1 MNCKK
6 CKYYMVDYLVGELG
20 DSEKQEID
28 MHLEKCKRC
37 RHNFTEYQSVI
48 IKSKSIPAPVFDDA
62 FWEQRLREL
71 GNYKKN
77 RRFRL
82 LPVIVTSAVTVV
94 LLFIFLF
101 RPFSLFDGNKI
112 MVAEN
117 NKGNTVFNTL
127 SFSEERL
134 LEIIDYIDEKSAEDL
149 LDILFKNNI
158 PLVYSAIQ

>member
-1 MNCKK
+1 M
-6 CKYYMVDYLVGELG
+6 
-20 DSEKQEID
+20 
-28 MHLEKCKRC
+28 
-37 RHNFTEYQSVI
+37 
-48 IKSKSIPAPVFDDA
+48 
-62 FWEQRLREL
+62 
-71 GNYKKN
+71 
-77 RRFRL
+77 

-101 RPFSLFDGNKI
+101 RPFSLFDGNK

-117 NKGNTVFNTL
+117 NKGDMAFNTL

>member
-48 IKSKSIPAPVFDDA
+48 IKSKSIPVPVFDDA

-71 GNYKKN
+71 GSYKKD
-77 RRFRL
+77 RRLRL
-82 LPVIVTSAVTVV
+82 LPVIITSAVTVV

-101 RPFSLFDGNKI
+101 RQFSLFDGNK

-117 NKGNTVFNTL
+117 NKGHTALNTF
-127 SFSEERL
+127 SFPEERL
-134 LEIIDYIDEKSAEDL
+134 LEIIDYIDEKSAEEL

-158 PLVYSAIQ
+158 PFVYSAIQ